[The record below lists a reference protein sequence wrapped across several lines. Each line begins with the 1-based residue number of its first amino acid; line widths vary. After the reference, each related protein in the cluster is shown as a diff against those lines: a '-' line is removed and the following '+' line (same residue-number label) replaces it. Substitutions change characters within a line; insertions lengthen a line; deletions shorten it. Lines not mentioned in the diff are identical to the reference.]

1 VGSLANSTAN
11 STASSPRKQQQEQ
24 QQGAAAAEQQQ
35 QEEPSE
41 EEEEGQQQA
50 VPESALKALDI
61 LRASEDLYEICG
73 ALGLDVHNGSGSAVH
88 VQPRGLVNTGNTCF
102 LNASAQVRGDA
113 E

>member
-24 QQGAAAAEQQQ
+24 QQGSAAAEQQQ
-35 QEEPSE
+35 QQE
-41 EEEEGQQQA
+41 EEEEEDQQQA

-61 LRASEDLYEICG
+61 LRVSEDLYDICG
-73 ALGLDVHNGSGSAVH
+73 ALGLDVHNGSGSTVH